1 MSQHQET
8 HTDDVYL
15 NDFHRQWNE
24 ACLKEIEEM
33 HKTPFTPGRLRAQ
46 AERMERL
53 VREQREQSR
62 RKK

>member
-8 HTDDVYL
+8 QTDDNYL

-33 HKTPFTPGRLRAQ
+33 HKTPFTPERLKAQ
-46 AERMERL
+46 VERMERL